1 MIKKVVLAT
10 VLAFSL
16 VLTACGVDEKNEPKQ
31 ENNTVVNE
39 NSSKENSTSEKESN
53 IKKDSN
59 EMILKEAIHFN
70 QRLLNCQ
77 EGYPII
83 STYIPDDWSTEVVMN
98 YRISPKF
105 PLQAAVALASSD
117 GKYGVIYF
125 SPMSFQDK
133 TNLFDGTRTDDNGSH
148 SILDYATHYHYRNA
162 FETSDLCL
170 SLLGY
175 RWTKRDSYPVDS
187 NVANEYNVGVK
198 NKAAESFQSQK
209 NYLDNSGIQYKSLQ
223 LIKSEGTI
231 DRSRGWITDE
241 TNSFYAETTTYTKM
255 EDIRFEAADLML
267 INQVYGNEI
276 INWQYDGFSIYWAT
290 DEKTFNDNYDM
301 AQFIISNT
309 GTTQA
314 FAAAQEKVLSVVI
327 PMVLNGQQ
335 QIDDYGAST
344 VREVMGNWN
353 DTNDRVAQNWDDY
366 ILDQDRY
373 STPDGNEI
381 TVPTKADYVYYDETN
396 GSVIW
401 TDSALYEPGPEYQQI
416 K

>member
-1 MIKKVVLAT
+1 M
-10 VLAFSL
+10 
-16 VLTACGVDEKNEPKQ
+16 GEKNHKKKLQ
-31 ENNTVVNE
+31 IVVILLLIIASVIFVYCACSKTNT
-39 NSSKENSTSEKESN
+39 SKPESATSADD
-53 IKKDSN
+53 KKDPN
-59 EMILKEAIHFN
+59 VTILKEAIHFN
-70 QRLLNCQ
+70 QHLLNCQ

-83 STYIPDDWSTEVVMN
+83 STYIPDGWNTDVVMK

-105 PLQAAVALASSD
+105 PLQAVAALTSPD
-117 GKYGVIYF
+117 GKYGVICF

-133 TNLFDGTRTDDNGSH
+133 TSLFDGTRTEDDGSH
-148 SILDYATHYHYRNA
+148 SVLEYATYYHCRNA

-170 SLLGY
+170 STLGY
-175 RWTKRDSYPVDS
+175 RWTERDSYPVDS
-187 NVANEYNVGVK
+187 NVENEYNAGVK
-198 NKAAESFQSQK
+198 NKAAEAFQSQK
-209 NYLDNSGIQYKSLQ
+209 NMLDYSGTQYKSLQ
-223 LIKSEGTI
+223 LVKSEGTI
-231 DRSRGWITDE
+231 DRSKGWLTNE
-241 TNSFYAETTTYTKM
+241 TNSVYAETTTYTSM
-255 EDIRFEAADLML
+255 EDIRFEATDLML
-267 INQVYGNEI
+267 INQVYGYET

-290 DEKTFNDNYDM
+290 DEKTFNDNYDI

-314 FAAAQEKVLSVVI
+314 FAAAQDKLLSIVI
-327 PMVLNGQQ
+327 PMVINGQQ
-335 QIDDYGAST
+335 ELSDYGAST
-344 VREVMGNWN
+344 VREVMENWN

>member
-148 SILDYATHYHYRNA
+148 YILDYATYYHYRNA

-241 TNSFYAETTTYTKM
+241 TDSFYAETTTYTRM

-335 QIDDYGAST
+335 QINDYGAST

>member
-1 MIKKVVLAT
+1 MKKKGTALSTIVIFVLGGLYVYISTKAEI
-10 VLAFSL
+10 LL
-16 VLTACGVDEKNEPKQ
+16 VFNTSKPEGTTLVDD
-31 ENNTVVNE
+31 
-39 NSSKENSTSEKESN
+39 
-53 IKKDSN
+53 KKDSN

-70 QRLLNCQ
+70 QHLLNCQ
-77 EGYPII
+77 DGYPII

-198 NKAAESFQSQK
+198 NKATESFQSQK

-241 TNSFYAETTTYTKM
+241 TDSFYAETTTYTRM

-335 QIDDYGAST
+335 QINDYGAST